1 MLTSQHSPALEALAG
16 TVTEQQ
22 PPAAPNATKSSTT
35 TAATQQLDAR
45 YCDSVP
51 HSGIPFREFDF
62 LPEHPWLWRN
72 AWSCHPTDK
81 VPECSGLVKLLLE
94 PTTYTEYLAGT
105 TANKQVVHL
114 ACCMHENGMKS
125 CCDNDCACYR
135 ARIKM
140 ANTRIERSCSPLQA
154 AERITLIDPLLIEIR
169 FFYCS
174 YQKLSTKT
182 GRFIVKF
189 IGRATEVR
197 LTCRIHCSKV
207 LASLYKRQKELLW

>member
-1 MLTSQHSPALEALAG
+1 MVLPSHRQGSG
-16 TVTEQQ
+16 MFRSRQI
-22 PPAAPNATKSSTT
+22 AT
-35 TAATQQLDAR
+35 
-45 YCDSVP
+45 
-51 HSGIPFREFDF
+51 I
-62 LPEHPWLWRN
+62 
-72 AWSCHPTDK
+72 
-81 VPECSGLVKLLLE
+81 E

-154 AERITLIDPLLIEIR
+154 AERITLIDPLLIEIH

-182 GRFIVKF
+182 GRFIAKF
-189 IGRATEVR
+189 IARATELGLR
-197 LTCRIHCSKV
+197 WRIHGSKA
-207 LASLYKRQKELLW
+207 LDPLCKRQKELL